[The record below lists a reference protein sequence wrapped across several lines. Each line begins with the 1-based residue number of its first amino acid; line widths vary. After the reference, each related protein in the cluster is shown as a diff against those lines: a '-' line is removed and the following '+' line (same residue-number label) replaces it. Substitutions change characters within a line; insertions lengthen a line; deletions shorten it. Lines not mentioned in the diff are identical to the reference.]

1 MDQFS
6 KHPLYRKHN
15 LDSAMSTLWDF
26 YKKHFVSLFIIS
38 LVMSLVVQYAT
49 TLVNFKDL
57 QNTTD
62 PMVMLEKIRE
72 MIVPILIISLI
83 NLLFTNILQ
92 YYILYNPVDSTNNIF
107 VSAVKSLKYFI
118 PYLIIM
124 ILLAFAGGIA
134 IVLGLFV
141 LIVGAFFAMLYIM
154 TVYFFILPVLMV
166 EGPNIANA
174 ISRTFRLVHK
184 NFWPNI
190 GWVAVFI
197 IILIVIS
204 IIFSAVILLPFT
216 GDFIKTILNPQ
227 SGSNLV
233 NDTTNPLFI
242 ILSAVVSALTLPLMP
257 IFAGILY
264 FNGKASEEQVNIT
277 IEPAPEND
285 KVKIED
291 LYARPYSDDHPENP
305 EKERREEGENG

>member
-6 KHPLYRKHN
+6 SHPLYRKHN

-38 LVMSLVVQYAT
+38 LVMSLIIQYAT
-49 TLVNFKDL
+49 TLANFKDL

-92 YYILYNPVDSTNNIF
+92 YYILYNPLNSKNNIF
-107 VSAVKSLKYFI
+107 VSALKSLKYFI

-134 IVLGLFV
+134 IILGLFV
-141 LIVGAFFAMLYIM
+141 LIVGAFFAFLYVM
-154 TVYFFILPVLMV
+154 TVYLFILPVLMV
-166 EGPNIANA
+166 EGPNIANT
-174 ISRTFRLVHK
+174 ISRTFKLVHK
-184 NFWPNI
+184 NFWANI

-204 IIFSAVILLPFT
+204 IIFSAIILLPFT

-277 IEPAPEND
+277 IEPVQEND
-285 KVKIED
+285 KIKVED
-291 LYARPYSDDHPENP
+291 LYAKPYSDDHPEDP
-305 EKERREEGENG
+305 KKE